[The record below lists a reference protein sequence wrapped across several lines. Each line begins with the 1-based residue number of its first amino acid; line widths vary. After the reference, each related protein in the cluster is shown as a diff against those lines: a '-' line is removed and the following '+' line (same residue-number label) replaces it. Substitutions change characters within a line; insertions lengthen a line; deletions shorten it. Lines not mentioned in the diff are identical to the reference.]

1 MDGDGDQHR
10 EVDGVTVQGQDIL
23 LLDLVEDMGLVL
35 EPGPGP
41 DLDMVMDLVVVVLMV
56 VVMEVAQV
64 IQVVEGMVVLMV
76 VVMAI
81 QVVEE
86 MVLVEPII
94 SHLRSLRIRLSM
106 DN

>member
-1 MDGDGDQHR
+1 
-10 EVDGVTVQGQDIL
+10 
-23 LLDLVEDMGLVL
+23 
-35 EPGPGP
+35 
-41 DLDMVMDLVVVVLMV
+41 MV

-86 MVLVEPII
+86 MVLVEPIM